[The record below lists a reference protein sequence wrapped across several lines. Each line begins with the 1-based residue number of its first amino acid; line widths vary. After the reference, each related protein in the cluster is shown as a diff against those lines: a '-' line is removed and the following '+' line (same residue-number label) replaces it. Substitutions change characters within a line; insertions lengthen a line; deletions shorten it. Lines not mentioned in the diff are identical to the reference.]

1 MVLPRLIHPVPITI
15 EQIDRSTTVYDDDF
29 REEVQR
35 VERGAPVTVSGQV
48 SWEIDKRFRSSL
60 GGAIED
66 SEGYV
71 LFRFV
76 DLTTAGVT
84 LKREDRFTSLGNY
97 ACDVFVTALQ
107 PIGHYQDQGGP
118 AMIRA
123 FFKSQQEDS
132 KTP

>member
-1 MVLPRLIHPVPITI
+1 MVLPRLLHPVPITI
-15 EQIDRSTTVYDDDF
+15 QQIDRSTTIYDDDF

-35 VERGAPVTVSGQV
+35 VERSSDVQVPGQV
-48 SWEIDKRFRSSL
+48 SWEIDKRFRSAL

-71 LFRFV
+71 LFRFR
-76 DLTTAGVT
+76 DLTAASVT
-84 LKREDRFTSLGNY
+84 LKREDRLTSLGNY
-97 ACDVFVTALQ
+97 ACDVYVTALQ
-107 PIGHYQDQGGP
+107 PIGHYPDQGGP

-123 FFKSQQEDS
+123 FFKSQQENN